1 MKDFSKGEGHV
12 IDTCSRSL
20 LVVATLSISFLQQ
33 VLFLVG
39 KVRRVRAS
47 RVHVKVGF
55 ATRAEVSSRAVADER
70 KRVLLL
76 RRYTNSI
83 VHYSFGCSSEVLC
96 TFRHPSALVT
106 SLLVVFEVTQRLVN
120 SKS

>member
-39 KVRRVRAS
+39 TVRRVRAS

-70 KRVLLL
+70 ETSFALAEVHEFNRAL
-76 RRYTNSI
+76 R
-83 VHYSFGCSSEVLC
+83 FW
-96 TFRHPSALVT
+96 
-106 SLLVVFEVTQRLVN
+106 VF
-120 SKS
+120 K